1 MKRYLAG
8 FIACVILLIPA
19 ACAKQ
24 DDDRE
29 PYPSSSLES
38 EVPVTLPL
46 PAIESPSQ
54 TLRAASRQET
64 DLNPLYPKHYATQS
78 LLRLVYQSLYD
89 VSADGR
95 LLPVLAEKAT
105 WSADGLTLTVSLRPD
120 KLFHNGNAV
129 QAGDVVA
136 SFKTYLRVN
145 SPSSPLT
152 EREEESDGLI
162 LQEVDRDDLY
172 QRSDLFQPLAFSLTE
187 AHRLQSLSNIAG
199 LEVASQSRFVIQLH
213 TPDPLLIRHL
223 TFPVLPEAYA
233 DERTMH
239 SAPGTGAWSLDSVGD
254 QGFTLTSVE
263 GGGSVTRIQVT
274 AFARIQEAV
283 RAFEEG
289 EIDLLLMD
297 ASETTLYADRSRIKK
312 QSLDDGGFVSLYFAG
327 SPDKALAMRDALL
340 YVLQK
345 DPSLESIAAPLEQA
359 SHPILSG
366 DFRLSG
372 KRIPLVLA
380 PVPDDSILGQGG
392 EGDEAGKP
400 QESSRKPFRLLVP
413 EAYLPARLIDRIGTA
428 LLQLDRQLTVSQA
441 SADMWQE
448 ALKSGQ
454 YDAALLVDAGDG
466 FPDPADY
473 LDSLADRDL
482 FDWSQAVDPEDRVL
496 LLDARQLPLAGD
508 KAEAGDLGD
517 YPASLSR
524 VFAQVPVVGLAAS
537 ARMVWYSNDVEGIL
551 MGTWR
556 SPYLGVE
563 DLLIWGP

>member
-8 FIACVILLIPA
+8 FIACVILLLPA

-24 DDDRE
+24 DDDRD
-29 PYPSSSLES
+29 PYPTSTLES
-38 EVPVTLPL
+38 EVQVTLPL
-46 PAIESPSQ
+46 PAIQSPSQ
-54 TLRAASRQET
+54 ILRAASRQEAN
-64 DLNPLYPKHYATQS
+64 LNPLYPKHYSTQS

-89 VSADGR
+89 FSADGR

-105 WSADGLTLTVSLRPD
+105 WSADGLTLTVSLRSD
-120 KLFHNGNAV
+120 KQFHDGNTV

-136 SFKTYLRVN
+136 SFKTYLTVN
-145 SPSSPLT
+145 RSASSSV
-152 EREEESDGLI
+152 EREEESDARM

-172 QRSDLFQPLAFSLTE
+172 QRSDLFEPQSFSLTE

-199 LEVASQSRFVIQLH
+199 VEAASQSQFVLYLY

-233 DERTMH
+233 NGRTMNP
-239 SAPGTGAWSLDSVGD
+239 APGTGAWSFESASA
-254 QGFTLTSVE
+254 QGFSLVSVE
-263 GGGSVTRIQVT
+263 GGGRVTRIQVT

-297 ASETTLYADRSRIKK
+297 DSETTLYADRSRIKK
-312 QSLDDGGFVSLYFAG
+312 QRLDADGFVSLYFAG
-327 SPDKALAMRDALL
+327 PSDKALAMRDALL

-345 DPSLESIAAPLEQA
+345 DPSFESIAAPLEQA
-359 SHPILSG
+359 SYPILSG

-372 KRIPLVLA
+372 NRIPLFLA
-380 PVPDDSILGQGG
+380 PVPDDSLLGQEG
-392 EGDEAGKP
+392 EEDETGKP
-400 QESSRKPFRLLVP
+400 QESRRKPFRLLVP
-413 EAYLPARLIDRIGTA
+413 EDFLPARLIDRIGTA

-454 YDAALLVDAGDG
+454 YEAALLVDAGDG

-482 FDWSQAVDPEDRVL
+482 FDWSQTVDPEDRIL
-496 LLDARQLPLAGD
+496 LLEARQLPLVGE

-524 VFAQVPVVGLAAS
+524 VFAKVPVVGLAAS

-551 MGTWR
+551 TGTWR